1 MLSSTLVCGTWV
13 PMMPVAAQAQG
24 KVQGDAVAGARAV
37 VRRMGQART
46 IAQMAPC
53 LTNESA
59 AMMGT
64 MIAIGQMMQYSLA
77 PGTGA
82 SARQKAEQAQFET
95 LIRRYGLDKAQN
107 KGPESKEWKRFA
119 AQGRRFL
126 IDLDRL
132 QARSGKASQRTQ
144 TRRPVPSADALRYT
158 VLSPTRVALRDPR
171 RTKSPPMEAR
181 LEEGKWRLH
190 LPMDTR

>member
-1 MLSSTLVCGTWV
+1 
-13 PMMPVAAQAQG
+13 
-24 KVQGDAVAGARAV
+24 
-37 VRRMGQART
+37 MGQART
-46 IAQMAPC
+46 IVQMAPC

-64 MIAIGQMMQYSLA
+64 LMAMGQMMQYSLG

-82 SARQKAEQAQFET
+82 SARQKAEQAQFEALT
-95 LIRRYGLDKAQN
+95 RRYGLDKAQN
-107 KGPESKEWKRFA
+107 KGPESKEWRRFA

-132 QARSGKASQRTQ
+132 QAHSGKAGQMTQ
-144 TRRPVPSADALRYT
+144 IRKPVPPADALRYT
-158 VLSPTRVALRDPR
+158 VLSPTRVALRDPKR
-171 RTKSPPMEAR
+171 PKSPPMEAR

-190 LPMDTR
+190 LPMDVR